1 MCSMMCALG
10 GGVVYLV
17 VVEMVEVLKR
27 ASVLI
32 SLGHLDCI

>member
-10 GGVVYLV
+10 GSVVYLV
-17 VVEMVEVLKR
+17 VAQMVEVSER
-27 ASVLI
+27 APVLI